1 MQRLLAA
8 AMAFMFGLV
17 AGHAALAAGAQGIS
31 SCSGM
36 RDYCVSA
43 TQGRS
48 QRGVADGACLTTYE
62 SCMKTGVWDATGSG
76 RYGIRKTRSEERRV
90 GKECA

>member
-8 AMAFMFGLV
+8 AMAFMLGLV
-17 AGHAALAAGAQGIS
+17 ACHAALAAGAQGITT
-31 SCSGM
+31 CSGM
-36 RDYCVSA
+36 REYCVNG

-48 QRGVADGACLTTYE
+48 LRSVADGACLSTYE

-76 RYGIRKTRSEERRV
+76 RYGIRKTSLEKR
-90 GKECA
+90 

>member
-8 AMAFMFGLV
+8 AMALMLGLV
-17 AGHAALAAGAQGIS
+17 AGHAALAAGAKSIS
-31 SCSGM
+31 TCSGM
-36 RDYCVSA
+36 RDYCVNA

-48 QRGVADGACLTTYE
+48 QRGVADGACYATYE

-76 RYGIRKTRSEERRV
+76 RYGIRKTGLEKR
-90 GKECA
+90 

>member
-1 MQRLLAA
+1 
-8 AMAFMFGLV
+8 MAFMFGLA
-17 AGHAALAAGAQGIS
+17 AGHAAHAAGAQGITT
-31 SCSGM
+31 CSGM

-48 QRGVADGACLTTYE
+48 LRGVADGACLSTYE

-76 RYGIRKTRSEERRV
+76 RYGIRKTGLQKR
-90 GKECA
+90 

>member
-1 MQRLLAA
+1 MHRPLAM

-17 AGHAALAAGAQGIS
+17 AGDAALAAGAQGITT
-31 SCSGM
+31 CSGM
-36 RDYCVSA
+36 RDYCTSA

-48 QRGVADGACLTTYE
+48 QRGVADGACYSTYE

-76 RYGIRKTRSEERRV
+76 RYGIRKTGLQKR
-90 GKECA
+90 